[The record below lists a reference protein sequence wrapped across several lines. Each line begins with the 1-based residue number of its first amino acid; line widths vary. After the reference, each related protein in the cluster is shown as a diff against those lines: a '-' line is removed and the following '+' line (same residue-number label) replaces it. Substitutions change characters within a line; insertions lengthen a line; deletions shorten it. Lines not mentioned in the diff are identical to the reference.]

1 MEQEKNKKSMTLAEF
16 AKACHS
22 TNDYS
27 DDAVKANAL
36 FLGLAGEAGEAA
48 EQAKKCM
55 RDDNCRWTPER
66 AKAAAMEV
74 FDVMWYAT
82 QVIWSLGYSIDDVA
96 QMGLDKLARRKADG
110 KIHGE
115 GSNR

>member
-1 MEQEKNKKSMTLAEF
+1 MSLDEF
-16 AKACHS
+16 ASACHS

-27 DDAVKANAL
+27 DEAIKANAL

-55 RDDNCRWTPER
+55 RDDNGKWTPER
-66 AKAAAMEV
+66 TRAAAMEV

-82 QVIWSLGYSIDDVA
+82 QVIWSLGFTMDEVA
-96 QMGLDKLARRKADG
+96 QMGLDKLARRKAEG
-110 KIHGE
+110 KIHGS
-115 GSNR
+115 GSDR